1 MIIKKVTKKDLLDIW
16 LWRNN
21 RTTIYFSK
29 NKKKISLTNH
39 TKWLYKILLNAK
51 IKFYMG
57 YLVKKNKIK
66 KIGVVRFDIKK
77 RKYALVSINLNPLMR
92 GRKLSYILLS
102 AAIKKFLKFKR
113 VRLVAEI
120 KKNNFNSIKSFS
132 KNNFNFYDSKDQY
145 NFYQRTLG

>member
-1 MIIKKVTKKDLLDIW
+1 M
-16 LWRNN
+16 
-21 RTTIYFSK
+21 
-29 NKKKISLTNH
+29 
-39 TKWLYKILLNAK
+39 YKILSNSK
-51 IKFYMG
+51 IKFYKG
-57 YLVKKNKIK
+57 YLVRKNKIK

-102 AAIKKFLKFKR
+102 AAIKKFLKFKK

-120 KKNNFNSIKSFS
+120 KKNNFASTKSFT
-132 KNNFNFYDSKDQY
+132 KNNFYFYDSKDQY

>member
-51 IKFYMG
+51 IKFYME
-57 YLVKKNKIK
+57 YLVRRNKINKIK
-66 KIGVVRFDIKK
+66 FF
-77 RKYALVSINLNPLMR
+77 LN
-92 GRKLSYILLS
+92 K
-102 AAIKKFLKFKR
+102 
-113 VRLVAEI
+113 
-120 KKNNFNSIKSFS
+120 
-132 KNNFNFYDSKDQY
+132 
-145 NFYQRTLG
+145 